1 MNFLNRLER
10 RLGGVCIRNLMLVII
25 VGQFAVYAAELLFPA
40 YNVLS
45 YLYLSRELVLRGQV
59 WRLLTFVFI
68 PPEQSVLLIVIV
80 LYMYYMIGGAL
91 ENEWGSF
98 KFNVFYLIGV
108 VGIWISALITGSGSN
123 TYLNLSLFF
132 AFAILYP
139 NYEFFLFFLIPVKAK
154 WLAAA
159 DGVLFAVSF
168 VLCGSWAERAS
179 ILFSLLNVILFFG
192 PTFIKYIKQ
201 QQSYRK
207 TRENFRRQ
215 MREWDDR

>member
-1 MNFLNRLER
+1 MNFLNKLER
-10 RLGGVCIRNLMLVII
+10 RLGGVCLRNLMLII
-25 VGQFAVYAAELLFPA
+25 VVGQFAVYAADMLFPA
-40 YNVLS
+40 YNILS
-45 YLYLSRELVLRGQV
+45 YLFLSRELVLSGQV

-68 PPEQSVLLIVIV
+68 PPEQNVLFIVIV

-98 KFNVFYLIGV
+98 KFDVFYFIGI
-108 VGIWISALITGSGSN
+108 VGIWISALITGSGTN

-139 NYEFFLFFLIPVKAK
+139 NYEFMLFFIIPIKAK

-159 DGVLFAVSF
+159 DAVLYAVSF
-168 VLCGSWAERAS
+168 VLCGSWAVRAS
-179 ILFSLLNVILFFG
+179 ILFSLLNIIIFFG
-192 PTFIKYIKQ
+192 PTFVRYIKQ

-207 TRENFRRQ
+207 TRQNFRRQ
-215 MREWDDR
+215 MHEWDDR